1 MSRFRFRQRKLCVPV
16 GRPSWVFLALALAML
31 FAALPAGARKP
42 RRVSHFYYVNDPSSK
57 ESLEANAAQVNLVS
71 PQWFAV
77 DQAGRVI
84 SSADA
89 ELIEWARQSRIPLMP
104 LLVNNQFQAVVA
116 HAVLNDDQAQA
127 ALLEQILEV
136 ARTNHFYGIELDF
149 ENIPPAD
156 RYAFSRFATRL
167 AKELRRRHLKFSIAV
182 PAPLEPAPAAA
193 TPAGSPWKPSAQS
206 AAFDYRAL
214 ANVADS
220 ITLMAYDEHVSPG
233 EPGPIAGLPWVEACL
248 EETLAAI
255 PRKKLLLG
263 IPLYY
268 RHWSGKSVAAGPYEE
283 ALILATRW
291 NAKVEADLEQREKR
305 IQFDDGHDA
314 HVVWLEDAE
323 SLKEKL
329 ALVTKYG
336 LAGFSAWRLGQED
349 PAAWQTTFSEAE

>member
-1 MSRFRFRQRKLCVPV
+1 MSRFRFRRRILCVPA
-16 GRPSWVFLALALAML
+16 GRASRVFLALVLAVL
-31 FAALPAGARKP
+31 FGAFPAVARKP
-42 RRVSHFYYVNDPSSK
+42 RRVNHFYYVNDPSSK

-89 ELIEWARQSRIPLMP
+89 ELIEWARRSRIPLMP
-104 LLVNNQFQAVVA
+104 LLVNNQFQAGVA
-116 HAVLNDDQAQA
+116 HAVLNDDRAQS
-127 ALLEQILEV
+127 ALEEQILNV
-136 ARTNHFYGIELDF
+136 ARTNHFYGIEVDF
-149 ENIPPAD
+149 ENIPPGD
-156 RYAFSRFATRL
+156 RDAFSSFATRL
-167 AKELRRRHLKFSIAV
+167 AKELHRRHLKFSIAV
-182 PAPLEPAPAAA
+182 PAPLEPAPAAV

-220 ITLMAYDEHVSPG
+220 ITVMTYDEHVSPG

-268 RHWSGKSVAAGPYEE
+268 RHWSGKSVAEGPYEE
-283 ALILATRW
+283 ALNLATRW
-291 NAKVEADLEQREKR
+291 NAKVETDSEQREKKF
-305 IQFDDGHDA
+305 QFDDGHDA

-323 SLKEKL
+323 SLKEML

-336 LAGFSAWRLGQED
+336 LVGFSAWRLGQED
-349 PAAWQTTFSEAE
+349 PAAWQKTFSDVK